1 MVQFSRAKLY
11 HRPKQKGWK
20 LKPQLKTPREKDN
33 RKKHKKDKEI
43 IELIAHSLGDAA
55 FAGSFKPSKVVV
67 HIHHDISDNSYKYSI
82 TDLEGMRFILS
93 FCKKHHLHTLK
104 QVYPFMVLLTKLAQ

>member
-1 MVQFSRAKLY
+1 M
-11 HRPKQKGWK
+11 H
-20 LKPQLKTPREKDN
+20 

-55 FAGSFKPSKVVV
+55 FAGSFKPSKVVG

-104 QVYPFMVLLTKLAQ
+104 QVDVNTLTRLVSFIYAFSIHLKRVPPLNV